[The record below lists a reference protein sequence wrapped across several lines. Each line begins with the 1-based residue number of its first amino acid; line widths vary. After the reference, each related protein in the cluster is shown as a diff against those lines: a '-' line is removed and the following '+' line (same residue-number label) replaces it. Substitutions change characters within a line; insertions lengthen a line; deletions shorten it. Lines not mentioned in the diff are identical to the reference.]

1 MNETHSL
8 CLLGLM
14 TELERDS
21 WPLHSPL
28 STVVLN
34 AAEEKLS
41 VCEHSGRADLARG
54 LGEKLS
60 RAKDA

>member
-8 CLLGLM
+8 CLLELM

-28 STVVLN
+28 RTVVLN
-34 AAEEKLS
+34 AAEEKHR
-41 VCEHSGRADLARG
+41 VCEHSERADLA
-54 LGEKLS
+54 
-60 RAKDA
+60 